1 MTTEKNPHSAECPE
15 CHSENI
21 VILAGGRTECGEC
34 GRALV
39 ERRHERRAVGVRVG
53 RTDGRGGVG
62 AREVASRFRETKRAR
77 PQSSWPG
84 SCFVG

>member
-1 MTTEKNPHSAECPE
+1 MSTEKDPQSAECPE

-39 ERRHERRAVGVRVG
+39 ERPATKDEPSAYELAEPSGAVESNRA
-53 RTDGRGGVG
+53 
-62 AREVASRFRETKRAR
+62 K
-77 PQSSWPG
+77 
-84 SCFVG
+84 